1 MRMEKSKKMICLGFG
16 SLLFLLFFNTLA
28 FAQTKKYLV
37 LLKDKNGTKFSVDKP
52 QEFLSQRSIFRRQ
65 KQGISIK
72 QRDLPVSATYV
83 NGIKQTGAKVWY
95 TSRWLNAVLV
105 ECNTSV
111 LNTIKGLSYVQSI
124 ELNRSLDD
132 VHLPNVEGKSGK
144 MQVMDE
150 ATPNYGNSLDQVK
163 MLGADKMHQAGFR
176 GEGMLIGVLDNGFLN
191 VNKIDLFK
199 PLFDQNRIVA
209 TYDFVNNNKDVY
221 DEGSHGTNVLSTMA
235 AFKESQ
241 LVGTAF
247 KASYVLLHTE
257 NDYSETKVEEA
268 NWLVA
273 AEFADSI
280 GVDVI
285 NSSLGYSDFDDTNT
299 NYTYADLTGNKALVT
314 RAADWAAG
322 VGMVVCVAA
331 GNEGNKAWKYILTP
345 ADADSVLAV
354 GAVDRTIR
362 LASFSSLGPSADG
375 RIKPDVAALGSGTTL
390 VSTSGTVSAGS
401 GTSFASPLLAGMVA
415 GFWQAYPW
423 LTAMEVMLYIR
434 KAGHQAPKPDNLLGY
449 GVPTFE
455 RAAALV
461 PPLLHINDQ
470 NKGAIQLYPNP
481 FGGTVA
487 PLLTIKPPLTSFQ
500 FDATLSDLSGKKIW
514 DGKVSVTNNE
524 LPFGSLNS
532 GFYLLNLQHPDYQ
545 QVIKVFKQ

>member
-1 MRMEKSKKMICLGFG
+1 MEKSKKMIGLSIG
-16 SLLFLLFFNTLA
+16 SLLFLMCFSTLGY
-28 FAQTKKYLV
+28 AQTKKYLV

-72 QRDLPVSATYV
+72 QRDLPVSVTYV
-83 NGIKQTGAKVWY
+83 SGIKQTGAKVWY

-105 ECNTSV
+105 ECNTTV
-111 LNTIKGLSYVQSI
+111 LNTIKGLSYVQNI

-132 VHLPNVEGKSGK
+132 IQLPNLEGKSGK
-144 MQVMDE
+144 MQAMDE
-150 ATPNYGNSLDQVK
+150 ANPNYGNSTDQIK

-176 GEGMLIGVLDNGFLN
+176 GEGMMIGVLDNGFLN

-221 DEGSHGTNVLSTMA
+221 DEGSHGTSVLSTMA

-273 AEFADSI
+273 AEYADSI
-280 GVDVI
+280 GVDII
-285 NSSLGYSDFDDTNT
+285 NSSLGYYDFDDAST
-299 NYTYADLTGNKALVT
+299 NYTYEDLNGKKALIT
-314 RAADWAAG
+314 RAADWAVG
-322 VGMVVCVAA
+322 VGMVVCLSA
-331 GNEGNKAWKYILTP
+331 GNEGNKAWKYIVTP

-354 GAVDRTIR
+354 GAVDRTLR
-362 LASFSSLGPSADG
+362 VASFSSQGPSADG
-375 RIKPDVAALGSGTTL
+375 RTKPDVAALGVGTIV
-390 VSTSGTVSAGS
+390 VSTSGSVSSGS
-401 GTSFASPLLAGMVA
+401 GTSFASPLLAGLAA

-423 LTAMEVMLYIR
+423 LTAMEVVQYIR
-434 KAGHQAPKPDNLLGY
+434 KAGHQATKPDNLLGY

-461 PPLLHINDQ
+461 PPLLHINEA
-470 NKGAIQLYPNP
+470 NKGAILLYPNP
-481 FGGTVA
+481 FGGTTA
-487 PLLTIKPPLTSFQ
+487 PLLSIKPPLTALQ
-500 FDATLSDLSGKKIW
+500 FEATLSDLTGKKIW
-514 DGKVSVTNNE
+514 DGHVSVTNNQ
-524 LPFGSLNS
+524 LPFGDLTS
-532 GFYLLNLQHPDYQ
+532 GFYILNLQNPDYQ
-545 QVIKVFKQ
+545 QVIKVFKE

>member
-1 MRMEKSKKMICLGFG
+1 MEKSKKMICLGFG

-72 QRDLPVSATYV
+72 QRDLPVSATYL

-191 VNKIDLFK
+191 VNKIDLFR

-273 AEFADSI
+273 AEYADSI

-375 RIKPDVAALGSGTTL
+375 RIKPDVAALGSGTTV

-487 PLLTIKPPLTSFQ
+487 PLLTIKPPLTSLQ